1 MNNKKKPPIISCMSD
16 VVNKFFDENGE
27 CYVSNVIPYIVILF
41 LSFIAPKGYKVI
53 ITTSEDLIDDNV
65 ELCPNGIIKEK
76 IDNLGNIFFDETFI
90 KKRRKEV

>member
-1 MNNKKKPPIISCMSD
+1 MKNKKKPPIISCMSD

-53 ITTSEDLIDDNV
+53 ITTSEDLIDDDNL
-65 ELCPNGIIKEK
+65 ELCLNGFIKE
-76 IDNLGNIFFDETFI
+76 N
-90 KKRRKEV
+90 